1 MSNLARNYEQQ
12 KVEKSY
18 QSVQARPQRLNE
30 ERRSVV
36 TPGEKILV
44 AIFAMVFC
52 FLAVQI
58 VSTQA
63 AIYDVNKEVQN
74 VETTI
79 EKQEKA
85 NNDLKLQVS
94 ELSTYERI
102 LEKAKE
108 LGLNLKEKNVKVV
121 EQ

>member
-1 MSNLARNYEQQ
+1 MSNLARKYEQQ
-12 KVEKSY
+12 KVEKTN
-18 QSVQARPQRLNE
+18 QSVQANPKRLSE
-30 ERRSVV
+30 ERRSVI

-44 AIFAMVFC
+44 AIFAAVFC

-58 VSTQA
+58 VTTQA
-63 AIYDVNKEVQN
+63 AIYDVNKDVQH
-74 VETTI
+74 VESTI

>member
-1 MSNLARNYEQQ
+1 MSNLARNFERQQADQSNQSIQVNPQPLRKEQ
-12 KVEKSY
+12 
-18 QSVQARPQRLNE
+18 
-30 ERRSVV
+30 RSVI

-44 AIFAMVFC
+44 AIFAVVFC

-58 VSTQA
+58 VQTQA
-63 AIYDVNKEVQN
+63 AIYDVNKEVQ
-74 VETTI
+74 VMETAV

-85 NNDLKLQVS
+85 NNDLKLQIS

>member
-1 MSNLARNYEQQ
+1 MSNLAR
-12 KVEKSY
+12 KVEREKIEKSS
-18 QSVQARPQRLNE
+18 QMAGAIPQPLRRE
-30 ERRSVV
+30 QRSVI

-44 AIFAMVFC
+44 TVFAVIFC

-58 VSTQA
+58 VQTQA
-63 AIYDVNKEVQN
+63 AIYDVNKEVQ
-74 VETTI
+74 VMQTTV

-85 NNDLKLQVS
+85 NNDLKLQIS

-108 LGLNLKEKNVKVV
+108 LGLDLKEQNVKVV

>member
-18 QSVQARPQRLNE
+18 QSVQAKPQRLNE
-30 ERRSVV
+30 GRRSVV

-63 AIYDVNKEVQN
+63 AIYDVNKEVQH

>member
-1 MSNLARNYEQQ
+1 MWNPPLKTR
-12 KVEKSY
+12 
-18 QSVQARPQRLNE
+18 
-30 ERRSVV
+30 
-36 TPGEKILV
+36 
-44 AIFAMVFC
+44 
-52 FLAVQI
+52 
-58 VSTQA
+58 
-63 AIYDVNKEVQN
+63 
-74 VETTI
+74 
-79 EKQEKA
+79 KA

>member
-12 KVEKSY
+12 KGEKSY
-18 QSVQARPQRLNE
+18 QSVQAKPQRLRE

-44 AIFAMVFC
+44 AIFAMIFC

-63 AIYDVNKEVQN
+63 AIYDVNKEVQH

-79 EKQEKA
+79 DKQQKA

>member
-1 MSNLARNYEQQ
+1 MSNLARKYEQQ
-12 KVEKSY
+12 KVEKTN
-18 QSVQARPQRLNE
+18 QSVQAKPKRLSD
-30 ERRSVV
+30 ERRSVI

-44 AIFAMVFC
+44 AIFAVVFC

-58 VSTQA
+58 VTTQA
-63 AIYDVNKEVQN
+63 AIYDVNKDVQH
-74 VETTI
+74 VESTI

>member
-1 MSNLARNYEQQ
+1 MSNLARKYEQQ
-12 KVEKSY
+12 KVEKTN
-18 QSVQARPQRLNE
+18 QSVHAKPKRLSD
-30 ERRSVV
+30 ERRSVI

-44 AIFAMVFC
+44 AIFAAVFC

-58 VSTQA
+58 VTTQA
-63 AIYDVNKEVQN
+63 AIYDVNKEVQH
-74 VETTI
+74 VESTI
-79 EKQEKA
+79 EKQEKS

>member
-1 MSNLARNYEQQ
+1 MSNLARKYEQQ
-12 KVEKSY
+12 KVEKTN
-18 QSVQARPQRLNE
+18 QSVQANPKRLSE
-30 ERRSVV
+30 ERRSVI

-44 AIFAMVFC
+44 AIFAAVFC

-58 VSTQA
+58 VTTQA
-63 AIYDVNKEVQN
+63 AIYDVNKDVQH
-74 VETTI
+74 VESTI

-94 ELSTYERI
+94 ELSRYERI

>member
-1 MSNLARNYEQQ
+1 MSNLARKYEQQ
-12 KVEKSY
+12 KVEKTN
-18 QSVQARPQRLNE
+18 QSVQANPKRLSE
-30 ERRSVV
+30 ERRSVI

-44 AIFAMVFC
+44 AIFTAVFC

-58 VSTQA
+58 VTTQA
-63 AIYDVNKEVQN
+63 AIYDVNKDVQH
-74 VETTI
+74 VESTI

>member
-1 MSNLARNYEQQ
+1 LSNLARKYEQQ
-12 KVEKSY
+12 KVEKTN
-18 QSVQARPQRLNE
+18 QSVQANPKRLSE
-30 ERRSVV
+30 ERRSVI

-44 AIFAMVFC
+44 AIFAAVFC

-58 VSTQA
+58 VTTQA
-63 AIYDVNKEVQN
+63 AIYDVNKDVQH
-74 VETTI
+74 VESTI

>member
-1 MSNLARNYEQQ
+1 MSNLARKYEQQ
-12 KVEKSY
+12 NVEKSY
-18 QSVQARPQRLNE
+18 QSVQAKPKRLNE

-44 AIFAMVFC
+44 AVFAMVFC
-52 FLAVQI
+52 ILAVQI

-63 AIYDVNKEVQN
+63 AIYDVNKEVQH

-85 NNDLKLQVS
+85 NTDLKLQVS

>member
-1 MSNLARNYEQQ
+1 MSNLARKHEQQ
-12 KVEKSY
+12 SVENY
-18 QSVQARPQRLNE
+18 NQSVQVKPQRLSE
-30 ERRSVV
+30 ERRAVI

-63 AIYDVNKEVQN
+63 AVYDVNKEVQQ
-74 VETTI
+74 VESTI
-79 EKQEKA
+79 DKQEKA

>member
-18 QSVQARPQRLNE
+18 QSVQAKPKALRE
-30 ERRSVV
+30 ERRSGI

-63 AIYDVNKEVQN
+63 AIYDVNKEVQH

-108 LGLNLKEKNVKVV
+108 LGLNLKDKNVKVV

>member
-1 MSNLARNYEQQ
+1 LSNLARKYEQQ
-12 KVEKSY
+12 NVEKSY
-18 QSVQARPQRLNE
+18 QSVQAKPKRLNE

-52 FLAVQI
+52 ILAVQI

-63 AIYDVNKEVQN
+63 AIYDVNKEVQH

>member
-12 KVEKSY
+12 NVEKSY
-18 QSVQARPQRLNE
+18 QSVQAKPKRLNE

-52 FLAVQI
+52 ILAVQI

-63 AIYDVNKEVQN
+63 AIYDVNKEVQH

>member
-1 MSNLARNYEQQ
+1 MSNLARNFEQP
-12 KVEKSY
+12 KVE
-18 QSVQARPQRLNE
+18 RLNQTVQPQPQHVRE
-30 ERRSVV
+30 ERRSII

-44 AIFAMVFC
+44 GIFAMVFC
-52 FLAVQI
+52 FLAVHI

-63 AIYDVNKEVQN
+63 AIYDVNKEVQQ
-74 VETTI
+74 VETSI

-85 NNDLKLQVS
+85 NSDLQLQVS

-108 LGLNLKEKNVKVV
+108 LGLNLKEQNVKVV
-121 EQ
+121 EE

>member
-18 QSVQARPQRLNE
+18 QSVQAKPKRLNE

-63 AIYDVNKEVQN
+63 AIYDVNKEVQH

>member
-1 MSNLARNYEQQ
+1 LSNLARKYEQQ
-12 KVEKSY
+12 KVEKTN
-18 QSVQARPQRLNE
+18 QSVQAKPKRLSD
-30 ERRSVV
+30 ERRSVI

-44 AIFAMVFC
+44 AIFAVVFC

-58 VSTQA
+58 VTTQA
-63 AIYDVNKEVQN
+63 AIYDVNKDVQH
-74 VETTI
+74 VESTI

>member
-18 QSVQARPQRLNE
+18 QSVQAKPKRLNE
-30 ERRSVV
+30 ERRYGI

-44 AIFAMVFC
+44 TIFAMVFC

-63 AIYDVNKEVQN
+63 AIYDANKEVQH

-85 NNDLKLQVS
+85 NTDLKLQVS

>member
-1 MSNLARNYEQQ
+1 MSNLARKFEQQ
-12 KVEKSY
+12 NVEKTN
-18 QSVQARPQRLNE
+18 QSVQAKPKRLSE
-30 ERRSVV
+30 DRKSII

-44 AIFAMVFC
+44 GIFAMVFC

-58 VSTQA
+58 VTTQA
-63 AIYDVNKEVQN
+63 AIYDVNKEVQH
-74 VETTI
+74 VESTI
-79 EKQEKA
+79 DKQEKA

>member
-1 MSNLARNYEQQ
+1 MSNLARNLERQHVEHSQRAVEVNPQPSRKEQ
-12 KVEKSY
+12 
-18 QSVQARPQRLNE
+18 
-30 ERRSVV
+30 RSAI

-44 AIFAMVFC
+44 AIFAVVFC

-58 VSTQA
+58 VQTQA
-63 AIYDVNKEVQN
+63 AIYDVNKEVQ
-74 VETTI
+74 VMETTV
-79 EKQEKA
+79 EKQEKE
-85 NNDLKLQVS
+85 NNDLKLQIS

-108 LGLNLKEKNVKVV
+108 LGLDLKEKNVKVV

>member
-12 KVEKSY
+12 NVEKSY
-18 QSVQARPQRLNE
+18 QSVQAKPQRLNE
-30 ERRSVV
+30 ERRYGI

-63 AIYDVNKEVQN
+63 AIYDANKEVQQ

-79 EKQEKA
+79 EKQEKL
-85 NNDLKLQVS
+85 NTDLKLQVS

>member
-1 MSNLARNYEQQ
+1 MSNLARKYEQQ
-12 KVEKSY
+12 NVEKSY
-18 QSVQARPQRLNE
+18 QSVQAKPKRLNE

-52 FLAVQI
+52 ILAVQI

-63 AIYDVNKEVQN
+63 AIYDVNKEVQH

>member
-1 MSNLARNYEQQ
+1 MSNLARNYEHQ
-12 KVEKSY
+12 KVEKSN
-18 QSVQARPQRLNE
+18 QSVQAKPQRLSE

-63 AIYDVNKEVQN
+63 AIYDVNKEVQH

>member
-1 MSNLARNYEQQ
+1 MSNLARKYEQQ
-12 KVEKSY
+12 KVEKTN
-18 QSVQARPQRLNE
+18 QSVQANPKRLSE
-30 ERRSVV
+30 ERRSVI

-44 AIFAMVFC
+44 AIFAAVFC

-58 VSTQA
+58 VTTQA
-63 AIYDVNKEVQN
+63 AIYDVNKDVQH
-74 VETTI
+74 VESTI

-94 ELSTYERI
+94 ELSMYERI

>member
-1 MSNLARNYEQQ
+1 LSNLARNYEQQ

-18 QSVQARPQRLNE
+18 QSVQAKPQRLSE
-30 ERRSVV
+30 GRRSGV

-63 AIYDVNKEVQN
+63 AIYDVNKEVQH

>member
-1 MSNLARNYEQQ
+1 MSNLARKYEQQ
-12 KVEKSY
+12 NVEKSY
-18 QSVQARPQRLNE
+18 QSVQAKPKRLNE
-30 ERRSVV
+30 ERTSVV

-52 FLAVQI
+52 ILAVQI

-63 AIYDVNKEVQN
+63 AIYDVNKEVQH

>member
-12 KVEKSY
+12 NVEKSY
-18 QSVQARPQRLNE
+18 QSVQAKPKRLNE

-52 FLAVQI
+52 ILAVQI

-63 AIYDVNKEVQN
+63 AIYDVNKEVQH

-85 NNDLKLQVS
+85 NTDLKLQVS